1 MYFEN
6 IPLLQNTLLLYF
18 DTENPL
24 NLINKQFRK
33 LNYEKYLTHRQ
44 PHGIFKSYYNNG
56 KIKEQFTCQRRAK
69 AL

>member
-24 NLINKQFRK
+24 NLINKQFR
-33 LNYEKYLTHRQ
+33 
-44 PHGIFKSYYNNG
+44 S
-56 KIKEQFTCQRRAK
+56 
-69 AL
+69 